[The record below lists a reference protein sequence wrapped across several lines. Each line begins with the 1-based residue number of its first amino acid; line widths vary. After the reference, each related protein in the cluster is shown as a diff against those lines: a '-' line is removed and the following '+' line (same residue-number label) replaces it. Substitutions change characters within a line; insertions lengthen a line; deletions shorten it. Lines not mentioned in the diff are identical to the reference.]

1 MFQNLTMKYILLSLL
16 LFQINALSIIAQP
29 SDLNL
34 LEISNPDSTQIA
46 EMINETHRI
55 YRNEPERALQLVDKA
70 LSEAISADFEMLQ
83 SRAYSLRGV
92 VLKNKGL
99 FPEAIESHLNS
110 LRINEKLNV
119 KNAMATNYNDIGI
132 IYKTMEE
139 YDQALD
145 SYLKANAICEE
156 INMVRGRIMT
166 LNNIGTIYEAKNEFE
181 NAVLYYNRAY
191 KDAVKEGIEDA
202 QAIILNN
209 LGEIYAQHGK
219 GEIAQDYFRR
229 TLALDKKTGD
239 DIGSIYSMLN
249 IAGTF
254 IGSKKFDSAA
264 YFYKEA
270 EAKAL
275 DFGATQLLTFIYGGM
290 TELYKEKGDFKNA
303 FEISLKLQK
312 VNDSLYN
319 ETRMQ
324 QLSEAEARYE
334 AEKKDQE
341 IALLRQEQL
350 VKELSIQQ
358 HQAERIALIS
368 LIVLGA
374 MIIWYLFKRNKARQ
388 NELFNRKLLKQKEL
402 HLKAVVETQESE
414 QKRIAK
420 DLHDG
425 IGQTLSG
432 IRLAMENISL
442 KLVEKN
448 PEEGSKVSELTNTL
462 DQACQEVRSIS
473 HQMMPRIL
481 QESGLIPAIS
491 DMLEKSFR
499 HSPISYSF
507 EHFGI
512 TKRFAENVEIS
523 LYRISQELINNIIK
537 HSGASQVQVQ
547 LLQNKKQLVL
557 LVEDNGSGFQF
568 EKLKAE
574 GIGLM
579 NITSRVE
586 TVHGEFNLEPS
597 PATGTLATIR
607 IPLN

>member
-1 MFQNLTMKYILLSLL
+1 MIYSLVPLL
-16 LFQINALSIIAQP
+16 LFYLINLPITVQTAVS
-29 SDLNL
+29 SNL
-34 LEISNPDSTQIA
+34 LEISNPDSSQIA
-46 EMINETHRI
+46 EMLNETHRI
-55 YRNEPERALQLVDKA
+55 YRNEPEIALQLADKA
-70 LSEAISADFEMLQ
+70 LTEASAANFEMLQ
-83 SRAYSLRGV
+83 SRAYSLKGV
-92 VLKNKGL
+92 VLKNKGR

-110 LRINEKLNV
+110 LRINEKLGA
-119 KNAMATNYNDIGI
+119 KNAMASNYNDIGI

-156 INMVRGRIMT
+156 LNLVRGIIMT
-166 LNNIGTIYEAKNEFE
+166 LSNIGTIYEAKDEFD

-202 QAIILNN
+202 QAIVLNN
-209 LGEIYAQHGK
+209 LGEIYAQHDK
-219 GEIAQDYFRR
+219 GAIAQDYFRR

-239 DIGSIYSMLN
+239 EIGSIYSMLN
-249 IAGTF
+249 LAGTF
-254 IGSKKFDSAA
+254 IGSKKYDSAS

-270 EAKAL
+270 EAKTIE
-275 DFGATQLLTFIYGGM
+275 FGATQLLSFVYGGM
-290 TELYKEKGDFKNA
+290 TEMYKQKGDFKNA
-303 FEISLKLQK
+303 FETSLKLQTVK
-312 VNDSLYN
+312 DSLYN

-324 QLSEAEARYE
+324 QLSEAETRYN

-341 IALLRQEQL
+341 IAMLRQEQL
-350 VKELSIQQ
+350 LKELSIQQ

-368 LIVLGA
+368 LLVLGA

-388 NELFNRKLLKQKEL
+388 NELFNKQMLKQKEL
-402 HLKAVVETQESE
+402 HLKAIVETQESE

-442 KLVEKN
+442 KLVEKDV
-448 PEEGSKVSELTNTL
+448 EEGAKMSELTNTL

-481 QESGLIPAIS
+481 QESGLIPAIQ

-499 HSPISYSF
+499 HSKISYSF
-507 EHFGI
+507 EHYGI
-512 TKRFAENVEIS
+512 SKRFAENVEIS

-537 HSGASQVQVQ
+537 HSGASEVQVQ
-547 LLQNKKQLVL
+547 LLQNNKQLVL

-568 EKLKAE
+568 EKLKSK

-597 PATGTLATIR
+597 PAAGTLATIR

>member
-1 MFQNLTMKYILLSLL
+1 M
-16 LFQINALSIIAQP
+16 AQP
-29 SDLNL
+29 VDMKL
-34 LEISNPDSTQIA
+34 LEIPNPDSAQIA
-46 EMINETHRI
+46 EMINETQRI

-70 LSEAISADFEMLQ
+70 LSHASADNLEMLQ
-83 SRAYSLRGV
+83 SRAYSLKGV
-92 VLKNKGL
+92 VLKNKGM

-110 LRINEKLNV
+110 LRINEKLDV

-132 IYKTMEE
+132 IYKTMGE
-139 YDQALD
+139 YDEALD

-156 INMVRGRIMT
+156 LNLVRGRIMT
-166 LNNIGTIYEAKNEFE
+166 LNNIGTIYEAKNEFD
-181 NAVLYYNRAY
+181 NAVLYYNRAF

-202 QAIILNN
+202 QAIVLNN

-219 GEIAQDYFRR
+219 RDIAQDYFRR

-239 DIGSIYSMLN
+239 EIGSIYSMLN
-249 IAGTF
+249 IAGTY

-324 QLSEAEARYE
+324 QLSEAETRYE

-350 VKELSIQQ
+350 LKELSIQQ

-374 MIIWYLFKRNKARQ
+374 MIIWYLFKRNKVRQ
-388 NELFNRKLLKQKEL
+388 NELFNKQLLKQKEL
-402 HLKAVVETQESE
+402 HLKTIVETQESE

-448 PEEGSKVSELTNTL
+448 LEEGAKVSELTNTL

-481 QESGLIPAIS
+481 QESGLIPAIN

-499 HSPISYSF
+499 HSQISYSF

-537 HSGASQVQVQ
+537 HSGASDVQVQ

-597 PATGTLATIR
+597 PASGTLATIR